1 VADDAAEAA
10 IEAAAPA
17 PAKKRHNTRRA
28 APPADDPRD
37 APNQT
42 AELMIAQA
50 QRDQAKTDEEVRA
63 SRSEGVRI
71 AGSLFGQRAAAAV
84 AVAAAEARVYGNAV
98 VPTAVN
104 DDVPVRVD
112 TAAAAGEVTLVEAE
126 SKGTVPRKVAAP
138 VPAKKRYNTRRAA
151 APKKSAPVTAAVDDR
166 DEQCETGQLMIAQAQ
181 RDQAKTDEE
190 RAAAAVAIKA
200 AEARVYGKPAVP
212 TAVKGDGPSTRLRTR
227 SAEQKAPEQLR
238 GTNTVKDD
246 RRCQGCAHVFS
257 TQQALRKHKQRERAT
272 AACRA

>member
-50 QRDQAKTDEEVRA
+50 QRDQAKTDEE
-63 SRSEGVRI
+63 
-71 AGSLFGQRAAAAV
+71 RAAAAV